1 MSKRPPLIIHHQGC
15 SDGICGAMILHLGLD
30 DPGAELMPYQH
41 NWDPPEDKDL
51 TDREVWMVDFSF
63 PREVLEH
70 MNEVAD
76 RVVVLDHHGTA
87 EANCKGLDFATFDMN
102 RSGAM
107 LAYDHMVDDG
117 HFEKLYRDGRL
128 SDGNR
133 LMLLKL
139 AQYVQDRDLW
149 NWEMAKSKEV
159 SAWIAS
165 HPRDL
170 QHWQGI
176 YDLFKMGDPAFDDIV
191 KQGEAIERSNGSL
204 VDVGVG
210 QAWKGTAKEWAGAPV
225 TAWVAN
231 SPVLQSD
238 VGHRLVK
245 RGDADC
251 ALVWRR
257 GARGQHF
264 YSMRSNAPEDGV
276 EGNTFD
282 VAALAAKL
290 GGGGHKASAG
300 FTSDTPPWE
309 LFEEITEE

>member
-1 MSKRPPLIIHHQGC
+1 MSKRPPLIIHHKGC

-30 DPGAELMPYQH
+30 DPGAKLLPYH
-41 NWDPPEDKDL
+41 YNEDPPEDNIL
-51 TDREVWMVDFSF
+51 ADREVWMVDFSF
-63 PREVLEH
+63 PRDVLEH

-76 RVVVLDHHGTA
+76 KVVVLDHHGTA

-107 LAYDHMVDDG
+107 LAYDRMVDHG
-117 HFEKLYRDGRL
+117 YFEKLWKAERL
-128 SDGNR
+128 SDGQR
-133 LMLLKL
+133 LMLHKL

-149 NWEMAKSKEV
+149 TWEMPHSKEV
-159 SAWIAS
+159 SAWIQS

-170 QHWQGI
+170 KQWHAI
-176 YDLFKMGDPAFDDIV
+176 YDRFKKGTKAFDDIV
-191 KQGEAIERSNGSL
+191 TQGESILRSNDSL
-204 VDVGVG
+204 VDVVVG
-210 QAWKGTAKEWAGAPV
+210 QAWKGKAKEWAGGPV

-231 SPVLQSD
+231 SPVLQSE
-238 VGHRLVK
+238 VGHRLVN

-257 GARGQHF
+257 ASGGRHF

-276 EGNTFD
+276 EGDTFD
-282 VAALAAKL
+282 VAKLAAKL

-300 FTSDTPPWE
+300 FTSDVPPWE